1 MLAILKKL
9 YKGEYSLGKSYWF
22 FGNIVPF
29 FLFLIIILGIFIP
42 ANDPLAKLRNIDF
55 TPETTASLSITIIM
69 SLLTLVYII
78 ISTIGVWR
86 SASKH
91 EGKKHWA
98 ILAKITI
105 IIAFLSY
112 INDIRK
118 FLF

>member
-9 YKGEYSLGKSYWF
+9 YRGEYPLGKAYWL
-22 FGNIVPF
+22 FGNVIPF
-29 FLFLIIILGIFIP
+29 LLFLVIIMGIFIP
-42 ANDPLAKLRNIDF
+42 ANDPISKLRNIDF
-55 TPETTASLSITIIM
+55 TPETTVSLVITLIM
-69 SLLTLVYII
+69 SLITIVYIF

-112 INDIRK
+112 VNDIRK
-118 FLF
+118 FFF

>member
-9 YKGEYSLGKSYWF
+9 YKGDYPLGKSYWL
-22 FGNIVPF
+22 FGNVVPF
-29 FLFLIIILGIFIP
+29 VLFLIIILSIFIP
-42 ANDPLAKLRNIDF
+42 ANDPISKLRNIDF
-55 TPETTASLSITIIM
+55 TPETNTSLIITIIM
-69 SLLTLVYII
+69 SLITIVYIF
-78 ISTIGVWR
+78 ISTVGVWR

-91 EGKKHWA
+91 EGKRHWA

-112 INDIRK
+112 VNDIRK